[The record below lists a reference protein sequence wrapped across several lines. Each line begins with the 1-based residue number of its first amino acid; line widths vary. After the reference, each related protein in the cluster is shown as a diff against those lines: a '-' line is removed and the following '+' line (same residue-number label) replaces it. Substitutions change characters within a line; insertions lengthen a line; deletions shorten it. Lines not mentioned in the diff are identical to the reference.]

1 MTLWLF
7 STGQPWL
14 AFSDI
19 AIMRFLNCF
28 TGPGSI
34 WQTLQNILNLSKRF
48 SLCGH
53 SHHVWHIKQTHVL
66 KCLEDHFMGSM
77 WIEMDQPDSGNL
89 GSDWCPLSS
98 TVVHCQ
104 HHLAWLGPVPCDRP
118 RRWQF
123 RASVPGRWSPREVH
137 WCPLPGCLGRN
148 SEMDP
153 MTLHEI
159 VVWKHDGNVCRG
171 RW

>member
-98 TVVHCQ
+98 TVVHCRPLSTLRLPPPRQ
-104 HHLAWLGPVPCDRP
+104 HSTWPPWICEALVQCLCLPNAHTESSRSRTATRYLLEDEEW
-118 RRWQF
+118 RRIQ
-123 RASVPGRWSPREVH
+123 
-137 WCPLPGCLGRN
+137 
-148 SEMDP
+148 
-153 MTLHEI
+153 
-159 VVWKHDGNVCRG
+159 
-171 RW
+171 

>member
-98 TVVHCQ
+98 TVHTKTSASSPAQ
-104 HHLAWLGPVPCDRP
+104 HLAPMDLRSTGTMSLSSQRSHRILKISYRNTIFAW
-118 RRWQF
+118 RRRVTKNTITYNNWQ
-123 RASVPGRWSPREVH
+123 
-137 WCPLPGCLGRN
+137 
-148 SEMDP
+148 
-153 MTLHEI
+153 
-159 VVWKHDGNVCRG
+159 
-171 RW
+171 